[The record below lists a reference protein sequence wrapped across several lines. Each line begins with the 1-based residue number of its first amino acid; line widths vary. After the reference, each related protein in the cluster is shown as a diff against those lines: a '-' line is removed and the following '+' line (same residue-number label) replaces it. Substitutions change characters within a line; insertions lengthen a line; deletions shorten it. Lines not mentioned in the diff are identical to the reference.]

1 MSADAIW
8 HILAGLGG
16 VLLSL
21 VVGIAK
27 VSITNRITSM
37 SSVLDAIT
45 GRTESLAERI
55 ARIEGRLN
63 GRDS

>member
-1 MSADAIW
+1 VSADAIW

-21 VVGIAK
+21 VVGLAK
-27 VSITNRITSM
+27 TSITNRIATM
-37 SSVLDAIT
+37 SQVLTVIT

-63 GRDS
+63 GRDP